1 MVTHIAA
8 VTIDPACDAVRTKEY
23 YSQTK
28 PIFDRKKQAHVIQ
41 NQRCFLCD
49 VKVYV
54 HPKNNSNAICVHF
67 GIRLGQQEDSSQTS

>member
-1 MVTHIAA
+1 MAAHIAA
-8 VTIDPACDAVRTKEY
+8 VTIDPACDAVRSKEY

-54 HPKNNSNAICVHF
+54 HPKLVLPAH
-67 GIRLGQQEDSSQTS
+67 